1 MGICTRSLCKNCLV
15 PWIFAPV
22 LASFILGQ
30 FLPCALS
37 SHKEFYANAIL
48 PIVPRGTE
56 GRALHGEWQGAP
68 AGGTRCYNLYMFT
81 PLTLLLCIG
90 FDGTAKGCWVQVQPC
105 ALHPPPLTK
114 DPIRGS
120 CLSQPRPSPALCQC
134 PVQGRCRQRQAWPQ
148 KRKRKQNHTGDQ
160 KRGLVRGA
168 CSPVDTLGPHILLW
182 GTERGTR
189 TGRSQI

>member
-1 MGICTRSLCKNCLV
+1 MGICTRSFCKNCLV

-37 SHKEFYANAIL
+37 SHKEFYANTIL
-48 PIVPRGTE
+48 PIVPRGAE
-56 GRALHGEWQGAP
+56 GRALHGEWQAAP

-90 FDGTAKGCWVQVQPC
+90 FDGTAKGCWVQIQPC

-120 CLSQPRPSPALCQC
+120 CLSQPRKALPSSL
-134 PVQGRCRQRQAWPQ
+134 PVSCAREVQAE
-148 KRKRKQNHTGDQ
+148 TGLATE
-160 KRGLVRGA
+160 KEEKTESHRR
-168 CSPVDTLGPHILLW
+168 SEKGPC
-182 GTERGTR
+182 
-189 TGRSQI
+189 